1 MLLFN
6 LNDLDKNK
14 FNHQPWTASKFTC
27 GLPTTVYIKQLVVCP
42 RTGIVWCRQS
52 LLYGKPFLCGKPFVC
67 SKSFLYVKPF
77 LCVNPFLCGKPFLYC
92 KPFLHVSLSYAASPF
107 KAVSH
112 FYLVSPFLCGKPH
125 KKRENAQQS
134 GQTKFF
140 KENITLLQKN
150 WILTTEYV
158 ADHTFLKL

>member
-1 MLLFN
+1 MIKISLTTSPEQQVNLHAACLL
-6 LNDLDKNK
+6 
-14 FNHQPWTASKFTC
+14 
-27 GLPTTVYIKQLVVCP
+27 YIKQLVVCP

-92 KPFLHVSLSYAASPF
+92 KPFLRVSLSYAVSPC

-112 FYLVSPFLCGKPH
+112 FYVVSPFLCGKPH
-125 KKRENAQQS
+125 KKRENARQS
-134 GQTKFF
+134 GQTNFLKV
-140 KENITLLQKN
+140 NINLLQKN

-158 ADHTFLKL
+158 ADHTFFKAIVIQ